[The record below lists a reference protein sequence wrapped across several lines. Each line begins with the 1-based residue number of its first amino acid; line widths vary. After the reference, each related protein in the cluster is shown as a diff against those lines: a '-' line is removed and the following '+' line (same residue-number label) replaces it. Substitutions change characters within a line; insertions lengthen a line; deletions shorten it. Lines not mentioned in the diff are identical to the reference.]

1 MNVAQFID
9 HIRTDFEY
17 RGQIAH
23 IEQIPPRPPAFG
35 ALQRSLPRPLENA
48 LHHFGIQQLYT
59 HQTQAIDAARAGQD
73 VVVVTGTAS
82 GKTLCYNLPV
92 LERILQNPRARAFYV
107 YPTKALS
114 QDQLRG
120 LLRFNKESDP
130 ALPFQAGVY
139 DGDTP
144 TPTRTTLRNK
154 ANIILTNPDMLHA
167 GILPQHARWGAFF
180 SNLQFVVVDE
190 IHSYRGIF
198 GSNVANVLRRLQRI
212 AAHYG
217 AKPQFICS
225 SATIAN
231 PVELAERLTGRTGIK
246 LVDNDGSPRGAKKF
260 VFWNPPLLAS
270 DERRVTSDAGRSPSP
285 VARHPS
291 PPTMERRSP
300 NTEAQWLMVR
310 LIRER
315 VPTITFVKARVLAE
329 LIFRYCQDELRRV
342 APSLANAIRAYRGG
356 YLPEERREIERQL
369 FNGELLGVTS
379 TNALELGIDVGS
391 LDACLMVGYPGS
403 VSSTWQR
410 AGRAG
415 RRDSEALVVLIGQN
429 NPIDQYLIHHADY
442 FFGQSHEHAIV
453 DGGNPHILVG
463 HLRCAAQEL
472 PLSPD
477 DLKPFGDY
485 AQAVAEILEENG
497 HLKWTGG
504 KFYFTQS
511 GMASKD
517 VNLRDIG
524 DNTYIIVDTTRDNRT
539 IGTLDEWSAYSQLH
553 DQAVYMHNGETYFVD
568 RLDLS
573 EKVAYI
579 HKADVD
585 YFTQALT
592 ETKIRVDEEELRREF
607 PRKTNSAVAFGS
619 VTVTDTVMMFKKI
632 KFHTLENIGYGNL
645 KLPLVELPTQ
655 AAWFMPDV
663 SVFARVKKFGRAPYE
678 GMLGIANVITQVVP
692 LVVICDP
699 MDIGS
704 VVDSANTGTLTLFV
718 YDKYP
723 GGLGFAHKTFERM
736 EEILESSRQLITECP
751 CEDGCPSC
759 VGSARRTYSY
769 RAEDGEARERIP
781 DKHAALII
789 LHEMLGQE
797 PYVPP
802 GMTEAGVAGYQEDE
816 EQTAWGYGSMGATA
830 KTASTAHPSTPPRS
844 QTASRPAPE
853 KRLPASVEEKVR
865 EQVKRLQQRG
875 EKDGN

>member
-9 HIRTDFEY
+9 HIRTDPDY
-17 RGQIAH
+17 RGQIVH
-23 IEQIPPRPPAFG
+23 FQSIPPRPAVFG
-35 ALQRSLPRPLENA
+35 VLKQRLPRPLENA
-48 LHHFGIQQLYT
+48 LRHFGIEQLYT

-73 VVVVTGTAS
+73 IVVVTGTAS

-92 LERILQNPRARAFYV
+92 LERILQIPRSRAFYI

-120 LLRFNKESDP
+120 LLRFKESDP
-130 ALPFQAGVY
+130 NMPFEAGVY

-154 ANIILTNPDMLHA
+154 ANVILTNPDMLHA
-167 GILPQHARWGAFF
+167 GILPQHARWGTFF

-190 IHSYRGIF
+190 IHTYRGIF
-198 GSNVANVLRRLQRI
+198 GSHVANVLRRLQRI

-231 PVELAERLTGRTGIK
+231 PVELAERLTGRTGVK
-246 LVDNDGSPRGAKKF
+246 LVNNDGSPRGAKKF
-260 VFWNPPLLAS
+260 VFWNPPLLRTEEGLGKS
-270 DERRVTSDAGRSPSP
+270 YRPTPPP
-285 VARHPS
+285 VNQPT
-291 PPTMERRSP
+291 TMERRSP

-329 LIFRYCQDELRRV
+329 LIFRYCQDELRRI

-391 LDACLMVGYPGS
+391 LDACLLVGYPGS

-415 RRDSEALVVLIGQN
+415 RRDSEALVVLIAQN

-442 FFGQSHEHAIV
+442 FFGQSHENAIV

-472 PLSPD
+472 PLSPE
-477 DLKPFGDY
+477 DLKSFGDY

-497 HLKWTGG
+497 HLRWTGG

-511 GMASKD
+511 GLAAAD

-524 DNTYIIVDTTRDNRT
+524 DNTYTIVDTTNGNRT

-553 DQAVYMHNGETYFVD
+553 DQAVYLHNGETYFVD
-568 RLDLS
+568 RLDLT

-579 HKADVD
+579 HKAAVD

-592 ETKIRVDEEELRREF
+592 ETKIRVDEGELRREF
-607 PRKTNSAVAFGS
+607 PKTEDAGRKTQDASSVAFGS

-655 AAWFMPDV
+655 AAWMMPTPTA
-663 SVFARVKKFGRAPYE
+663 FACVKKFGRVPYE

-723 GGLGFAHKTFERM
+723 GGLGFAHKSYERM
-736 EEILESSRQLITECP
+736 EEILESSRQLIAECP

-759 VGSARRTYSY
+759 VGSARRTYAY

-789 LHEMLGQE
+789 LHEMLGKE

-802 GMTEAGVAGYQEDE
+802 GMTEADVAGWESE
-816 EQTAWGYGSMGATA
+816 APAEPVGSTDV
-830 KTASTAHPSTPPRS
+830 SPSPMRRPPQPS
-844 QTASRPAPE
+844 APQVSSPASRPAPE
-853 KRLPASVEEKVR
+853 KRLPASIEEKVR
-865 EQVKRLQQRG
+865 EQVKRMQ
-875 EKDGN
+875 EKR

>member
-1 MNVAQFID
+1 
-9 HIRTDFEY
+9 
-17 RGQIAH
+17 
-23 IEQIPPRPPAFG
+23 
-35 ALQRSLPRPLENA
+35 
-48 LHHFGIQQLYT
+48 
-59 HQTQAIDAARAGQD
+59 
-73 VVVVTGTAS
+73 
-82 GKTLCYNLPV
+82 
-92 LERILQNPRARAFYV
+92 
-107 YPTKALS
+107 
-114 QDQLRG
+114 
-120 LLRFNKESDP
+120 
-130 ALPFQAGVY
+130 
-139 DGDTP
+139 
-144 TPTRTTLRNK
+144 
-154 ANIILTNPDMLHA
+154 
-167 GILPQHARWGAFF
+167 
-180 SNLQFVVVDE
+180 
-190 IHSYRGIF
+190 
-198 GSNVANVLRRLQRI
+198 
-212 AAHYG
+212 
-217 AKPQFICS
+217 
-225 SATIAN
+225 
-231 PVELAERLTGRTGIK
+231 
-246 LVDNDGSPRGAKKF
+246 
-260 VFWNPPLLAS
+260 
-270 DERRVTSDAGRSPSP
+270 
-285 VARHPS
+285 
-291 PPTMERRSP
+291 
-300 NTEAQWLMVR
+300 
-310 LIRER
+310 
-315 VPTITFVKARVLAE
+315 
-329 LIFRYCQDELRRV
+329 
-342 APSLANAIRAYRGG
+342 
-356 YLPEERREIERQL
+356 
-369 FNGELLGVTS
+369 
-379 TNALELGIDVGS
+379 
-391 LDACLMVGYPGS
+391 
-403 VSSTWQR
+403 
-410 AGRAG
+410 
-415 RRDSEALVVLIGQN
+415 
-429 NPIDQYLIHHADY
+429 
-442 FFGQSHEHAIV
+442 V

-472 PLSPD
+472 PLSTE

-511 GMASKD
+511 GMAAVD

-524 DNTYIIVDTTRDNRT
+524 DNTYTIVDTTNGSRT

-553 DQAVYMHNGETYFVD
+553 DQAVYLHNGETYFVD
-568 RLDLS
+568 KLDLS

-607 PRKTNSAVAFGS
+607 SNNPQSEVAFGS

-655 AAWFMPDV
+655 AAWMMPTPTA
-663 SVFARVKKFGRAPYE
+663 FARVKKFSRVPYE

-723 GGLGFAHKTFERM
+723 GGLGFAHKSYERM

-802 GMTEAGVAGYQEDE
+802 GMTEAGAAEYQEDE
-816 EQTAWGYGSMGATA
+816 AQTVWESGSLGATT
-830 KTASTAHPSTPPRS
+830 KTPPTAHTPAPPHS
-844 QTASRPAPE
+844 HTASRPAPE
-853 KRLPASVEEKVR
+853 KRLPASIEEKVR
-865 EQVKRLQQRG
+865 EQVKRLQ
-875 EKDGN
+875 EKR